1 MGWSMTGRVARGA
14 YRDALVEHAGVTV
27 ARALV
32 EAIEYAAGVIAGPV
46 VDALPRMTPDVW
58 LTMDC
63 VRSESRARR
72 SRCACE
78 WCTWEKRNRG
88 RVEEWRRADALR
100 PGERKPAAFGSDAD
114 AVEQLIIAA
123 QDGASAPSYIGGLLE
138 RMRDEAT
145 LGVRMDRAGGRE
157 PASLYLAGLRA
168 DVWRSY
174 VAACSRL
181 EVRQQATARDA
192 IVAAMSYAIGQPV
205 EDMSLARR
213 ARRAVRVELAARDL
227 IPAPRS
233 DLMRR
238 AAEKRREEL
247 LRKACYSAADV
258 GER

>member
-1 MGWSMTGRVARGA
+1 MAHDARIARGA
-14 YRDALVEHAGVTV
+14 YRDMLVEHSGARA

-32 EAIEYAAGVIAGPV
+32 EALEYAVGVIAGPV
-46 VDALPRMTPDVW
+46 VDELPRMTPDVW
-58 LTMDC
+58 LSMDC

-78 WCTWEKRNRG
+78 WCTWERRNRA
-88 RVEEWRRADALR
+88 RVDEWRRADALR

-114 AVEQLIIAA
+114 AVEQLITAA
-123 QDGASAPSYIGGLLE
+123 TDGVSAPSYLGGLLD

-145 LGVRMDRAGGRE
+145 LGVRMDCAQGRE

-174 VAACSRL
+174 ETACSRP
-181 EVRQQATARDA
+181 EVRQGASVRDA
-192 IVAAMSYAIGQPV
+192 IVAAMSYAIGRPTR
-205 EDMSLARR
+205 DMSLARR

-227 IPAPRS
+227 IPQPRT

-238 AAEKRREEL
+238 AAEKRREEMM
-247 LRKACYSAADV
+247 RAK
-258 GER
+258 